1 MLGRLESITANNTV
15 VAEKRDETKKWLKHA
30 REHTEFAS
38 LYLRHGYYGEIQKSS
53 TDGFTCAAHA
63 LGQKCS
69 HEHTFPKNHKLAFVL
84 TNHYLLAHV
93 IEIVTAALPESDFD
107 ALSDEFHSMFELAR
121 LSGLEMLHYVKHL
134 MRGWWQDT
142 AIKELK

>member
-1 MLGRLESITANNTV
+1 M
-15 VAEKRDETKKWLKHA
+15 
-30 REHTEFAS
+30 
-38 LYLRHGYYGEIQKSS
+38 
-53 TDGFTCAAHA
+53 
-63 LGQKCS
+63 
-69 HEHTFPKNHKLAFVL
+69 L

-142 AIKELK
+142 AIKELKRMMLSYPWLKGCVTDHKNKLLPRCKDEAMSMFFSKAGISIVGAMVFWAGTKEVKGKAVKGLFIWIIDVPLIQI